1 MFTYF
6 VEHTGHHT
14 PDKNITQINRNF
26 PNLLFVFKHSLG
38 GKWRLVAGLSPTQ
51 QGNSKKRFSVPES
64 DWTSLSL
71 VSSQFIARSPST
83 RTLRYMFTKTS
94 SAWERC
100 PDVPHLSSGWYLC
113 ARKSPHALQLIFQ
126 QCPYRCLRNSS
137 SVRLSRKIV

>member
-6 VEHTGHHT
+6 VGHTGYHT
-14 PDKNITQINRNF
+14 PDKNLTQINRNV

-38 GKWRLVAGLSPTQ
+38 GKWRLVAGFSPTQ
-51 QGNSKKRFSVPES
+51 PGNSKKRFWVPES

-71 VSSQFIARSPST
+71 VSSQFIARLPST

-94 SAWERC
+94 RTWERC
-100 PDVPHLSSGWYLC
+100 PDVAHFSSGLYLC
-113 ARKSPHALQLIFQ
+113 ARKSSHALHPIFQ
-126 QCPYRCLRNSS
+126 KCPYRCLRNSS